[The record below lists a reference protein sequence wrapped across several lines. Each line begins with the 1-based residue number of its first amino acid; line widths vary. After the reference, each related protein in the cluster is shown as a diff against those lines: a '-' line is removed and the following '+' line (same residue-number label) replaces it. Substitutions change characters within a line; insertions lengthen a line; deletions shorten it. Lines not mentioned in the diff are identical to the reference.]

1 MPLVY
6 PAYCRK
12 CDRITGHR
20 RKYGFGMKTE
30 CQRCHDVKP
39 VPWKRWVAGALFFSF
54 TFFVAFY
61 ILYVSL
67 SVLWPLFEMPFI
79 DYDTGQFT
87 FAVLLIPGFWAYAW
101 VTGKVIK

>member
-1 MPLVY
+1 MTLVY

-20 RKYGFGMKTE
+20 RNYGFGLKTE
-30 CQRCHDVKP
+30 CQRCHEVKP
-39 VPWKRWVAGALFFSF
+39 VPIKRWIAGTLFF
-54 TFFVAFY
+54 AFAFS
-61 ILYVSL
+61 LGFYVLWSSL

-79 DYDTGQFT
+79 DYATGEVT
-87 FAVLLIPGFWAYAW
+87 FGLLLIPGLWAYAW